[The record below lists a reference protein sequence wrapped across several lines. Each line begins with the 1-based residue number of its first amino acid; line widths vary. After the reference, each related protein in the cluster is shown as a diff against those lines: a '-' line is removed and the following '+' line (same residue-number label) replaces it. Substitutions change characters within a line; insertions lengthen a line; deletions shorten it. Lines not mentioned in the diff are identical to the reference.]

1 MTGVKLPLLATYPAA
16 WTICPMRFLLAFA
29 QGGLFSPLLPL
40 LRDTFDVSYSALGLL
55 TSMFGLSC
63 VAMDVLATYLLRR
76 RAVLTVL
83 LQGITI
89 TIMGLLCCT
98 LAPGFYWLMG
108 ARVLL
113 GFGVSM
119 TGVASLMVV
128 VTTTPRTAQG
138 RASSLLEFAAIA
150 GSTITP
156 TLSGLVAS
164 FLHWRAA
171 CGLATGFVVGALAWV
186 LYTRRTL
193 VAAVRDTDLMQLTE
207 ANVASQPTPAVTP
220 PESGRDKTHAVGIAY
235 LAAFVLSFTWAGFLS
250 TVLPLFGGEVV
261 GVSISTLGMVFTAGL
276 LVDLGLL
283 LPVGWLSDRLEF
295 RMVLTPALLLMAA
308 TLAWVPHVHTLR
320 ELLLASICLHTGF
333 AAWGMPS
340 AALVLLT
347 PGQHLA
353 RTMGLYRLL
362 VDGAVIVAP
371 WLMGILIERYGYNVP
386 ARSAAALVALTAILV
401 AWGLRQTRS

>member
-1 MTGVKLPLLATYPAA
+1 
-16 WTICPMRFLLAFA
+16 MRFLLAFA

-40 LRDTFDVSYSALGLL
+40 FRDTFGVSYSALGLL

-63 VAMDVLATYLLRR
+63 VVMDVLATYLLSRR
-76 RAVLTVL
+76 SVLTVL
-83 LQGITI
+83 LQGIVI
-89 TIMGLLCCT
+89 TLIGLLCCT
-98 LAPGFYWLMG
+98 LAPGFYWLVG

-128 VTTTPRTAQG
+128 VTTTPRSAQG

-164 FLHWRAA
+164 LLHWRAA
-171 CGLATGFVVGALAWV
+171 CGLGALFVGGALAWV
-186 LYTRRTL
+186 LCTRRTL
-193 VAAVRDTDLMQLTE
+193 AAAVKQTDLTQRAET
-207 ANVASQPTPAVTP
+207 NVMSPATSSVP
-220 PESGRDKTHAVGIAY
+220 LPASGRHAIHAVGTAY

-250 TVLPLFGGEVV
+250 TALPLFGSEVV

-283 LPVGWLSDRLEF
+283 LPVGWLSDRLDY
-295 RMVLTPALLLMAA
+295 RKVLTPAMLLMAA
-308 TLAWVPHVHTLR
+308 TLAWMPHVHTLR

-347 PGQHLA
+347 PGKRLA

-371 WLMGILIERYGYNVP
+371 WLMGILIERYGYNIP
-386 ARSAAALVALTAILV
+386 ARSAAVLVACTALLV
-401 AWGLRQTRS
+401 AWGLRPSRA

>member
-1 MTGVKLPLLATYPAA
+1 
-16 WTICPMRFLLAFA
+16 MRFLLAFA

-63 VAMDVLATYLLRR
+63 VSMDVLATYLLSRR
-76 RAVLTVL
+76 SVLTVL
-83 LQGITI
+83 LQGIII

-98 LAPGFYWLMG
+98 LAPGFYWLVG

-164 FLHWRAA
+164 FLNWRAA
-171 CGLATGFVVGALAWV
+171 CALATVFVMGALGWV
-186 LYTRRTL
+186 LYTRRSL
-193 VAAVRDTDLMQLTE
+193 AAAVRGTDLMQLTE
-207 ANVASQPTPAVTP
+207 ANVVSQPPSAVTP
-220 PESGRDKTHAVGIAY
+220 LARERHQTHAVGIAY

-250 TVLPLFGGEVV
+250 TALPLFGSEVV
-261 GVSISTLGMVFTAGL
+261 GVSVSTLGIVFTAGL

-283 LPVGWLSDRLEF
+283 LPVGWLSDRLQY
-295 RMVLTPALLLMAA
+295 RVVLTPAMLLMAA

-320 ELLLASICLHTGF
+320 ALLLASICLHTGF

-347 PGQHLA
+347 PGHRLA

-362 VDGAVIVAP
+362 IDAAVIVAP

-386 ARSAAALVALTAILV
+386 ARSAAVLVALTAMLV
-401 AWGLRQTRS
+401 AWGLRPSRT